1 MLAAGT
7 CSLRN
12 MFTGII
18 QDVGAIRAIQPETD
32 QTHMIF
38 STALPMQD
46 WHLGDSVACNGC
58 CLTITEFA
66 APDAFAATLSPETL
80 KLTTFAEAAVG
91 DAVNLEPALRMG
103 DALGGHM
110 VTGHVDGVGTLK
122 SVQAIGEHRVLTC
135 HIADALARYVVVKG
149 SVTINGVSLTVNDI
163 GRNDFTVNL
172 IPHTLSHTNLGAL
185 QTGAEV
191 NIETDMYGRYV
202 ERLMQF
208 PTEQP

>member
-1 MLAAGT
+1 
-7 CSLRN
+7 

-18 QDVGAIRAIQPETD
+18 QDVGAIRAIRPEIH

-38 STALPMQD
+38 TTSLDMSQ
-46 WHLGDSVACNGC
+46 WQRGDSVACNGC
-58 CLTITEFA
+58 CLTITEFT
-66 APDAFAATLSPETL
+66 APNAFAATLSPETL
-80 KLTTFAEAAVG
+80 KLTTFGDAVVG

-110 VTGHVDGVGTLK
+110 VTGHVDGVGAVQ
-122 SVQAIGEHRVLTC
+122 SVQTVGEHRVLTFY
-135 HIADALARYVVVKG
+135 IADALARYVVVKG
-149 SVTINGVSLTVNDI
+149 SVTINGVSLTVNSV

-172 IPHTLSHTNLGAL
+172 IPHTLSHTNLNAL
-185 QTGAEV
+185 QTGAAV

-208 PTEQP
+208 PTE